1 MFPIL
6 VVVATV
12 VVVVGAVV
20 VVGVVVFL
28 ILAMRNGE
36 ALGLGLVD

>member
-12 VVVVGAVV
+12 
-20 VVGVVVFL
+20 VVVFL